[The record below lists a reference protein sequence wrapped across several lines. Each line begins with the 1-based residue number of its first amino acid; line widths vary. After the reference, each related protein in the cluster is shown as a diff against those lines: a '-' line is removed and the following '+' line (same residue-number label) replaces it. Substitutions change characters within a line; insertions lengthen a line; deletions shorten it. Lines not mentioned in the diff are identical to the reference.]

1 MQREKTI
8 REQIE
13 DIKGDFCEM
22 CCKHYEEAEA
32 KAAAYKEDD
41 SIEDEYKDMLTSEI
55 NNKLEHDF
63 CRICPL
69 NRL

>member
-32 KAAAYKEDD
+32 RAAAYQNNGMSLEYNNYFKEK
-41 SIEDEYKDMLTSEI
+41 IQSE
-55 NNKLEHDF
+55 LEHDF

>member
-1 MQREKTI
+1 MPKGEKTI

-22 CCKHYEEAEA
+22 CCKHYEEAENMKKQLQGSDIKMRA
-32 KAAAYKEDD
+32 EL
-41 SIEDEYKDMLTSEI
+41 IER
-55 NNKLEHDF
+55 LERNLLKKCND
-63 CRICPL
+63 CPL

>member
-1 MQREKTI
+1 MIKEKTV

-13 DIKGDFCEM
+13 DIKEDFCEM

-32 KAAAYKEDD
+32 KAAAYKEDE
-41 SIEDEYKDMLTSEI
+41 SREDEYLDCLTSEI
-55 NNKLEHDF
+55 QNKLEHDH
-63 CRICPL
+63 CSNCPL

>member
-22 CCKHYEEAEA
+22 CCKHYEEAENMKKPLQGA
-32 KAAAYKEDD
+32 GIKMKAEL
-41 SIEDEYKDMLTSEI
+41 IEIIQGNLLKKCND
-55 NNKLEHDF
+55 
-63 CRICPL
+63 CPL

>member
-32 KAAAYKEDD
+32 KAAACR
-41 SIEDEYKDMLTSEI
+41 EDESIFNEDKDGLITYIQNE
-55 NNKLEHDF
+55 LQHDH
-63 CRICPL
+63 CRNCPL

>member
-1 MQREKTI
+1 MNKEKTI

-22 CCKHYEEAEA
+22 CCKHYEEAET
-32 KAAAYKEDD
+32 KAAAYRNNGMSLEYNSYFKEKIQ
-41 SIEDEYKDMLTSEI
+41 S
-55 NNKLEHDF
+55 KLKHDH
-63 CRICPL
+63 CRVCPL

>member
-1 MQREKTI
+1 MNKEKTV

-13 DIKGDFCEM
+13 DIKEDFCEM

-32 KAAAYKEDD
+32 KAAAYRKNESISDED
-41 SIEDEYKDMLTSEI
+41 KDCLTTI
-55 NNKLEHDF
+55 IQNKLEHDH

-69 NRL
+69 DRL

>member
-22 CCKHYEEAEA
+22 CCKHYEEAENM
-32 KAAAYKEDD
+32 KESIHGDD
-41 SIEDEYKDMLTSEI
+41 TKMRTELIEVIQRNLLKKCND
-55 NNKLEHDF
+55 
-63 CRICPL
+63 CPL

>member
-22 CCKHYEEAEA
+22 CCKHYEDAESM
-32 KAAAYKEDD
+32 KESIHGDD
-41 SIEDEYKDMLTSEI
+41 TMMRAELIETIQRNLLKKCND
-55 NNKLEHDF
+55 
-63 CRICPL
+63 CPL

>member
-1 MQREKTI
+1 MNKEKTV

-13 DIKGDFCEM
+13 DIKEDFCEM

-32 KAAAYKEDD
+32 KTAACR
-41 SIEDEYKDMLTSEI
+41 EDESICDADKDGLITFI
-55 NNKLEHDF
+55 QNKLEHDH

-69 NRL
+69 DRL